1 MQLPP
6 PCRCRCRRR
15 RWLQLIFPC
24 ASCVWVFELKTTSH
38 AGAEAAHGPKQP
50 PASPNVVVYACVT
63 NPRLATRA
71 ARIIPTILAWLV
83 PAAVSTHRD
92 LCCARRQLPCA
103 VHLSP
108 LAFFVVPSAP
118 MAFLATAFAPLGGFH
133 PAGSRLHSRSDRLHP
148 RSQVVGRLCRRIRG
162 RCRSSLWRRGRNCL
176 WRRGRN
182 SRGLWIRRD
191 MPALQRS
198 RRFRLRSRAR

>member
-50 PASPNVVVYACVT
+50 PASPNVVVYACAT

-71 ARIIPTILAWLV
+71 ARIIAAVLAWLV
-83 PAAVSTHRD
+83 PAAVSTHRG
-92 LCCARRQLPCA
+92 LCCARRL
-103 VHLSP
+103 
-108 LAFFVVPSAP
+108 
-118 MAFLATAFAPLGGFH
+118 
-133 PAGSRLHSRSDRLHP
+133 
-148 RSQVVGRLCRRIRG
+148 
-162 RCRSSLWRRGRNCL
+162 
-176 WRRGRN
+176 
-182 SRGLWIRRD
+182 
-191 MPALQRS
+191 
-198 RRFRLRSRAR
+198 